1 MQKPIPFNIWLEDI
15 RDEIEIITQI
25 LSEKMSDNPVELYQQ
40 LVKAEVWNARI
51 SSLLAEANSFLDR
64 AESTALKEVTG
75 TGTDLDRRVNM
86 RARVANERRVRD
98 ILLGLGESIRNRTI
112 LGMSLRRQNAGE
124 RTL

>member
-1 MQKPIPFNIWLEDI
+1 
-15 RDEIEIITQI
+15 
-25 LSEKMSDNPVELYQQ
+25 MSDNPVELYQQ